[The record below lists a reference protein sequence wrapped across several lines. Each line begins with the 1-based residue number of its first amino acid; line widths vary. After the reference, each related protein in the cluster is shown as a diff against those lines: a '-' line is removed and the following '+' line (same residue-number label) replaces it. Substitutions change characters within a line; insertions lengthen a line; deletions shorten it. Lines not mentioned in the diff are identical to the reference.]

1 MSVVDD
7 APRHI
12 AGGLSGVDRDG
23 EDLTDRHLFELE
35 LRPNVVIRTMHA
47 AEVELGVDANCG
59 AIHRVIIRGGV
70 PRRQEQA
77 RARRGTPCPHHHLSP
92 PIDFSSIPML
102 AYGL

>member
-7 APRHI
+7 APRHV

-23 EDLTDRHLFELE
+23 EDLTDRHLLELE

-47 AEVELGVDANCG
+47 AEVELGVDANFG
-59 AIHRVIIRGGV
+59 AIHRAIIRAGV

-77 RARRGTPCPHHHLSP
+77 RARRGAPCPHRLSP

-102 AYGL
+102 